1 MPIAGPQSNWQK
13 FKQSTVPYDVGA
25 AVLSGVSLVGTSA
38 AAFAR
43 GDQVWGR
50 IGLGLAALNVV
61 VLLGKARATWL
72 EQVRKKST
80 HELQGCLHT
89 LESVL
94 LGPDLEPAKRLAA
107 GLRLTVHVPD
117 GQAQL
122 QQVMAYV
129 GDQRAGDKTAGRKFP
144 ENVGVVGQAYR
155 AAQLDPNKL
164 EIFHDSRTSADH
176 DAFVSQMV
184 RDYSFSTASARA
196 LNPATMSWVAV
207 AFREADGTVAGVLYC
222 DSKQPDFF
230 TDARQEDILH
240 ATVGIAYFVGL
251 RYS

>member
-1 MPIAGPQSNWQK
+1 MANRIP
-13 FKQSTVPYDVGA
+13 FD
-25 AVLSGVSLVGTSA
+25 A
-38 AAFAR
+38 AAAPGVALNAAR
-43 GDQVWGR
+43 SLADAPTPSAERAKVAELSQQFEAMLMLQMVQQMR
-50 IGLGLAALNVV
+50 RSMLDESEEPQGLG
-61 VLLGKARATWL
+61 GTTMQY
-72 EQVRKKST
+72 QV
-80 HELQGCLHT
+80 
-89 LESVL
+89 
-94 LGPDLEPAKRLAA
+94 
-107 GLRLTVHVPD
+107 
-117 GQAQL
+117 
-122 QQVMAYV
+122 
-129 GDQRAGDKTAGRKFP
+129 
-144 ENVGVVGQAYR
+144 
-155 AAQLDPNKL
+155 QLDPNKL